1 VADAPRS
8 DESPRPQAG
17 RLAERVSDADRDR
30 TVTQLREHVV
40 EGRLTLD
47 EFSERIGRALQ
58 ATTRA
63 DLDAV
68 MKDLPAGA
76 TSRPEQSGVP
86 APRKSRRW
94 HVAVMSGHQTRGR
107 WRIGGKT
114 TAVAVMGGCDLD
126 LRRAEIEGPEVEIT
140 AVAFWGGVQIIVPEG
155 FDVELRGFS
164 FMGGRS
170 LRVRDVPI
178 VPGSPRIVIRG
189 FAVMGGV
196 EVKSRSS
203 RSGRDAAKAIAQ
215 GALGVADAFVGRAGT
230 PGVGPGLEELDLH
243 QIARE
248 IRRQLKVER
257 RGARSAPPPVPPM
270 PPSPPTAWPG
280 SPQTAPQSDPRPTPA
295 PASQPTAEAA
305 PRRVPEAAPERP
317 EARAE
322 PVITDGTVTILFCDM
337 VDYAGMTERL
347 GDHASRELLRDH
359 HRIVRDALSAHG
371 GREIN
376 VQGDGFMLAFPGV
389 ARALR
394 CAMEIQRGFR
404 DYVPP
409 AEGEDL
415 GVHIGI
421 NTGDAISEGDDYL
434 GLTVIVASRLADA
447 AGPGEILVSSLSEQ
461 LVASSGEFTFSGHR
475 ETRLKG
481 MARAQLSATLAWT

>member
-1 VADAPRS
+1 MADVSRPDPETPPPRS
-8 DESPRPQAG
+8 RSAQGGSPT
-17 RLAERVSDADRDR
+17 LRVSDADRDR
-30 TVTQLREHVV
+30 TVTLLREHVV

-47 EFSERIGRALQ
+47 EFSERVGRVLQ
-58 ATTRA
+58 ATTES
-63 DLDAV
+63 DLNAV
-68 MKDLPAGA
+68 MADLPAG
-76 TSRPEQSGVP
+76 TTNLQEQRVGA

-114 TAVAVMGGCDLD
+114 TAVAIMGGCDLD

-140 AVAFWGGVQIIVPEG
+140 AVAFWGGVQIVVPEG

-170 LRVRDVPI
+170 LRLRDVPI

-203 RSGRDAAKAIAQ
+203 RSGREAAKAIAE
-215 GALGVADAFVGRAGT
+215 GALGVVDAFAAR
-230 PGVGPGLEELDLH
+230 PGSVPGLAPGLEGLDLH
-243 QIARE
+243 QVARE

-257 RGARSAPPPVPPM
+257 RQRPAPPTAPVPPT
-270 PPSPPTAWPG
+270 PPAAS
-280 SPQTAPQSDPRPTPA
+280 PA
-295 PASQPTAEAA
+295 PSNA
-305 PRRVPEAAPERP
+305 PWQQ
-317 EARAE
+317 E
-322 PVITDGTVTILFCDM
+322 PAGPSVTDGTVTILFCDM

-347 GDHASRELLRDH
+347 GDHASRELLQDH
-359 HRIVRDALSAHG
+359 HRIVRDALSANG
-371 GREIN
+371 GREIK

-394 CAMEIQRGFR
+394 CAIDIQNRCR
-404 DYVPP
+404 DYVPSP
-409 AEGEDL
+409 GGEPIDVHM
-415 GVHIGI
+415 GV
-421 NTGDAISEGDDYL
+421 NTGDTVAEGDDYL

-461 LVASSGEFTFSGHR
+461 LVAGSGEFTFSGHR

-481 MARAQLSATLAWT
+481 MARAQLSATLSWA

>member
-1 VADAPRS
+1 MADTSGPDQEAPPVPVAPPPA
-8 DESPRPQAG
+8 
-17 RLAERVSDADRDR
+17 LRVSDGDRDR
-30 TVTQLREHVV
+30 TVTLLREHVV

-47 EFSERIGRALQ
+47 EFSERVGRALQ
-58 ATTRA
+58 ATTQA
-63 DLDAV
+63 DLSAV
-68 MKDLPAGA
+68 MADLPASSSG
-76 TSRPEQSGVP
+76 SGVP
-86 APRKSRRW
+86 EPRVGAAPRKSRRW

-170 LRVRDVPI
+170 LRLRDVPI

-203 RSGRDAAKAIAQ
+203 RSGREAAQAIAQ
-215 GALGVADAFVGRAGT
+215 SAMGVADALAGRPGAT
-230 PGVGPGLEELDLH
+230 PGLGTGFDEFDIH

-248 IRRQLKVER
+248 IRHELKVAR
-257 RGARSAPPPVPPM
+257 RGSRAAPPPGPPVPPT
-270 PPSPPTAWPG
+270 PPSAWPG
-280 SPQTAPQSDPRPTPA
+280 SPRTTPEPAPHASPRPSPEPAPQPT
-295 PASQPTAEAA
+295 S
-305 PRRVPEAAPERP
+305 EAAPERR
-317 EARAE
+317 EAE

-347 GDHASRELLRDH
+347 GDHASRELLRHH
-359 HRIVRDALSAHG
+359 HRIVRDALSVHG

-394 CAMEIQRGFR
+394 CAVEIQRGFR

-409 AEGEDL
+409 PDGEPL
-415 GVHIGI
+415 GVHIGV
-421 NTGDAISEGDDYL
+421 NTGDAVSEGDDYL

-481 MARAQLSATLAWT
+481 MARAQLSATLSWA